1 MVIGTTF
8 DHFSQK
14 NAFFNFIFIKI
25 FIKIRLKKKGR
36 SLSEKYFVHPFNALL
51 VEEDRRER
59 REEEEFVVYVVMLRP
74 SASRQDS
81 RKKSF
86 KKSAD
91 AEESRRKR
99 EDQMIAIRKEKR
111 EEAMAKKRI
120 NVGGGGHAR
129 GDEQIHPNVFD
140 TSDSTAMTHEQRTH
154 AKVRRRRPQFLSS
167 LNQEGNDFKQ
177 SEKGGR
183 EICFFFTSV
192 PFVPVSQREKGDLL
206 SARGGATNTICRR
219 RIFSFLFETTFLF
232 SRDNST
238 TY

>member
-59 REEEEFVVYVVMLRP
+59 QREEVVVVVMLRP

-183 EICFFFTSV
+183 EICFFLR
-192 PFVPVSQREKGDLL
+192 PCLL
-206 SARGGATNTICRR
+206 SPSPKGKKG
-219 RIFSFLFETTFLF
+219 TF
-232 SRDNST
+232 
-238 TY
+238 

>member
-1 MVIGTTF
+1 
-8 DHFSQK
+8 
-14 NAFFNFIFIKI
+14 
-25 FIKIRLKKKGR
+25 
-36 SLSEKYFVHPFNALL
+36 
-51 VEEDRRER
+51 
-59 REEEEFVVYVVMLRP
+59 MLRL

-154 AKVRRRRPQFLSS
+154 AKVRRRRRPQFLSS
-167 LNQEGNDFKQ
+167 LMNQEGNDFKLC
-177 SEKGGR
+177 EKGGR
-183 EICFFFTSV
+183 EICFFLR
-192 PFVPVSQREKGDLL
+192 PCLL
-206 SARGGATNTICRR
+206 SPSPKGKKG
-219 RIFSFLFETTFLF
+219 TF
-232 SRDNST
+232 
-238 TY
+238 

>member
-1 MVIGTTF
+1 
-8 DHFSQK
+8 
-14 NAFFNFIFIKI
+14 
-25 FIKIRLKKKGR
+25 
-36 SLSEKYFVHPFNALL
+36 
-51 VEEDRRER
+51 
-59 REEEEFVVYVVMLRP
+59 MLRP

-154 AKVRRRRPQFLSS
+154 AKVPTRLSFVGARKKGRSGDLFFFLMCLLSS
-167 LNQEGNDFKQ
+167 PGLFPN
-177 SEKGGR
+177 
-183 EICFFFTSV
+183 
-192 PFVPVSQREKGDLL
+192 QREEGDLS
-206 SARGGATNTICRR
+206 SARRGSDLNTSICR
-219 RIFSFLFETTFLF
+219 RIFSFVFF
-232 SRDNST
+232 
-238 TY
+238 

>member
-1 MVIGTTF
+1 
-8 DHFSQK
+8 
-14 NAFFNFIFIKI
+14 
-25 FIKIRLKKKGR
+25 
-36 SLSEKYFVHPFNALL
+36 
-51 VEEDRRER
+51 
-59 REEEEFVVYVVMLRP
+59 MLRP

-154 AKVRRRRPQFLSS
+154 AKVPTRLSFV
-167 LNQEGNDFKQ
+167 GARK
-177 SEKGGR
+177 KGRSGDL
-183 EICFFFTSV
+183 FFFKCAFCR
-192 PFVPVSQREKGDLL
+192 PRGCFQIKGKKGTFR
-206 SARGGATNTICRR
+206 ARGAGAI
-219 RIFSFLFETTFLF
+219 
-232 SRDNST
+232 
-238 TY
+238 